1 MLIHIYVKANI
12 QLLSQFKVIY
22 LNLSQNNKV
31 LGIIVVSGMTV
42 LI

>member
-1 MLIHIYVKANI
+1 MLILVLSEANI

-22 LNLSQNNKV
+22 LNLSQKNKV